1 MKQALIL
8 VIAVLMGNG
17 LSAQSESGLAT
28 LLSKYYQLKNALV
41 EGNASKAAGF
51 SGELV
56 KTMQMIDD
64 SRLEKNGRTVFL
76 QVKDKIMSDAKSISA
91 ATQLE
96 KQREL
101 FSSLSNNMIL
111 LGKAIRLTDQP
122 VYVDYCPM
130 KKMYWMSEEKIIRNP
145 YYGNAMLSCGS
156 VKETI
161 Q

>member
-8 VIAVLMGNG
+8 FMAVLMGKG
-17 LSAQSESGLAT
+17 LSAQSEPGLAT
-28 LLSKYYQLKNALV
+28 LLTKYYQLKNALV
-41 EGNASKAAGF
+41 EGNVSKASGY

-56 KTMQMIDD
+56 KVAQKIET
-64 SRLEKNGRTVFL
+64 SKLEKNGQALYL
-76 QVKDKIMSDAKSISA
+76 QLKDKIISDAQSISA
-91 ATQLE
+91 ASQLD

-111 LGKAIRLTDQP
+111 LGKATKLSAQP

-130 KKMYWMSEEKIIRNP
+130 KKMYWLSEEKIIRNP